1 MKAFANVNV
10 ISSAAMSVALAS
22 SALGAGNLL
31 QKCTTPAMYTNRQAG
46 VCNIRMIS
54 DGNGKVEE
62 ERDNGGLR
70 SFSIT
75 DYPSK
80 TIYSV
85 SDAIRLIKK
94 APLKEAYEGPMN
106 AELAKKRNAK
116 YLGLKTIKGLT
127 CNGWLF
133 KQDGNEAEM
142 WLEKSADFIV
152 LSKSK
157 VQDMTIEMELTSSS
171 TATPAPEL
179 FALPSNYRTVS
190 Q

>member
-1 MKAFANVNV
+1 MKAFANV

-22 SALGAGNLL
+22 SALGAE
-31 QKCTTPAMYTNRQAG
+31 MYPKMYDASYVYKSPAG

-54 DGNGKVEE
+54 DGNGKVRE